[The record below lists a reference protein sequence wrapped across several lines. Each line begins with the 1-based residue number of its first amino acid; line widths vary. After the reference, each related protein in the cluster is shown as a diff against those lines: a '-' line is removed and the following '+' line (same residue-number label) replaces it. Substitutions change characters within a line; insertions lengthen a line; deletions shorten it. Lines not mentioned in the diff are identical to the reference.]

1 MIFNGIGLIIGILIF
16 CAAIYYFVKEK
27 EDMESRKIYGI
38 ASVVGLLIA
47 VAILVKIFPF
57 QNGLLL
63 SRFCLYPYLKCRYT
77 SLLFPPLSRRDTGE
91 SKGDFCVKRGEK
103 SFLKGYVSGNTFI

>member
-27 EDMESRKIYGI
+27 EDMESRKIYVI

-57 QNGLLL
+57 
-63 SRFCLYPYLKCRYT
+63 
-77 SLLFPPLSRRDTGE
+77 
-91 SKGDFCVKRGEK
+91 
-103 SFLKGYVSGNTFI
+103 